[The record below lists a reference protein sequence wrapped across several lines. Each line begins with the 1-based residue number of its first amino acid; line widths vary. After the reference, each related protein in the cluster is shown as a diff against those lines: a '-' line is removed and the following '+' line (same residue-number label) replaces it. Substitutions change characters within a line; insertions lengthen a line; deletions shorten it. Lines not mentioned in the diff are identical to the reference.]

1 MRMKYLV
8 LKEEGCPEELIMFPG
23 WIKHNDMRDR
33 FPNHK
38 VISGGFFSYTCNDD
52 YFGFD
57 GEAQSLRVKSREED
71 RDLFHRAA
79 CAYL

>member
-38 VISGGFFSYTCNDD
+38 VISGGFF
-52 YFGFD
+52 
-57 GEAQSLRVKSREED
+57 
-71 RDLFHRAA
+71 
-79 CAYL
+79 